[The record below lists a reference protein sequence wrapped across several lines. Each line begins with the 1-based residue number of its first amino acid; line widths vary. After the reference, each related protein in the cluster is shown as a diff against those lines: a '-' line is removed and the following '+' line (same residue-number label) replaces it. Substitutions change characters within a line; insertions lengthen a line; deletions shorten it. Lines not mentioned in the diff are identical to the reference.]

1 MLEQASR
8 VKLSKKPRR
17 PAQPATQVVRC
28 GVVGAGNSAHAL
40 SCYLARQGHR
50 VYLYARRAQQLAHL
64 GPLPRLRA
72 SGQIEGTFPLAG
84 AGSDPRLLAQECSTL
99 FVCTTATAY
108 PNVIEQIGPFLHGG
122 HTLILFSSKL
132 CGSLEVE
139 RCLLQLG
146 KPEVAVIETDA
157 LFACRLQADHSIWVR
172 GFKGWNLFCS
182 PRLSQTQAH
191 RALIQRFFPQLE
203 PAHNLLHRGLSDFG
217 ALAHALTVL
226 VNVNSVDRGDPFLF
240 YYQGFTENTVV
251 LLEQLDGEFQSLARA
266 YGCALLSAS
275 QLLHRYYQ
283 CETGSLLQ
291 AMRTV
296 PNYRHSLAPTTLST
310 RYLSEDVSCTLVPA
324 QQLARLA
331 GLETPMLDSIVAMA
345 SVLHRVD
352 YRQQGRTLEKLGWG
366 GCSAQEINHWVNA

>member
-1 MLEQASR
+1 MIEQASR
-8 VKLSKKPRR
+8 IKPCKHSRR
-17 PAQPATQVVRC
+17 HAQPATQVVRC

-40 SCYLARQGHR
+40 SCYLAQQGHH

-64 GPLPRLRA
+64 GPSPRLRA
-72 SGQIEGTFPLAG
+72 SGQIEGTFPLSG
-84 AGSDPRLLAQECSTL
+84 AGSDPRRLAQECSTL

-108 PNVIEQIGPFLHGG
+108 PDVIEQLAPFLHGG

-139 RCLLQLG
+139 RCLLEAG

-157 LFACRLQADHSIWVR
+157 LFACRVQSDHSVWVR

-182 PRLSQTQAH
+182 PRPFQTHTH

-203 PAHNLLHRGLSDFG
+203 PAQNLLHRGLTDFG

-251 LLEQLDGEFQSLARA
+251 LLEQLEREFQNLAGA
-266 YGCALLSAS
+266 YGCSLLSAS
-275 QLLHRYYQ
+275 QLLNRYYQ

-291 AMRTV
+291 AMRSV
-296 PNYRHSLAPTTLST
+296 PNYRHSQAPTTLST
-310 RYLSEDVSCTLVPA
+310 RYLSEDVSCSLVPA

-331 GLETPMLDSIVAMA
+331 GLESPMLDSIVAMA
-345 SVLHRVD
+345 SVLHGID
-352 YRQQGRTLEKLGWG
+352 YRRQGRTLEKLGWG
-366 GCSAQEINHWVNA
+366 GYTAQEISHWVND